1 MISIDLHQIAKK
13 AKEAALKAGEIV
25 MHYFQKD
32 LEVMKKQGVE
42 NPAFEAFTIADR
54 KSQDAILDHL
64 QPCTEKYD
72 FGILA
77 EEDLDDQSRF
87 KKDYF
92 WCIDPLDG
100 TLPFTEKKEGFSV
113 SIALV
118 TKEGETVIGVIYN
131 PINKELYHAIKG
143 HGAYKN
149 NKVFDVQP
157 NNFNTLVYDRSF
169 LKTTY
174 YDQVLSLLQP
184 EKEYKFGGACM
195 NAIWVLENAPALY
208 IKPPKKKLGNGSI
221 WDYASTSLLF
231 SELGYQASSFN
242 GLALPLNQK
251 NTFMN
256 ECGILYSTLPNT
268 KEIVDGIEL

>member
-1 MISIDLHQIAKK
+1 MISIDLHQIAEK

-25 MHYFQKD
+25 MYYFQED

-64 QPCTEKYD
+64 QPCTEKND

-77 EEDLDDQSRF
+77 EEDIDDQSRF
-87 KKDYF
+87 EKDYF

-118 TKEGETVIGVIYN
+118 TKDGETVVGVIYN
-131 PINKELYHAIKG
+131 PIHKELYHAIKG
-143 HGAYKN
+143 HGAFKN
-149 NKVFDVQP
+149 NKVFDIQP
-157 NNFNTLVYDRSF
+157 NNFNTLVCDRSF
-169 LKTTY
+169 LKTNY
-174 YDQVLSLLQP
+174 YGQVVDLLKPQ
-184 EKEYKFGGACM
+184 KEFKFGGACM

-231 SELGYQASSFN
+231 SELGFQASSFN

-268 KEIVDGIEL
+268 KEILDGIEV